1 MNLTDK
7 NILLTGGAGFLGSF
21 VVEKLLTRGV
31 KPENIRIPRRNETD
45 LRLYE
50 NCNKV
55 LDGIDVVIHL
65 AANVGGIGYNLKYP
79 GQLIYDNAVMGLN
92 LMEASRQSGIEKFV
106 QAGTVCSYPKFTQ
119 VPFKEESFWDGY
131 PEETNAPYGIAKKLL
146 LVQAESYRKQYNFN
160 AIYLIPVNLFG
171 PRDHFD
177 IEDSHVIPALILK
190 FFNAKKRG
198 DKSVTVWGTGNP
210 TREFLYV
217 QDAAE
222 GIVLA
227 TEKYD
232 KADPV
237 NLGSGFEV
245 KIYDLVYLIKEL
257 AGFDGEVIWDETK
270 PDGQP
275 KRMLDVDKAKNEF
288 GFIAKTGFDEGLKS
302 TINWFIDN
310 QS

>member
-1 MNLTDK
+1 MNLANK

-21 VVEKLLTRGV
+21 VVEKLLDRGV
-31 KPENIRIPRRNETD
+31 KPENIKIPRRNETD

-50 NCNKV
+50 NCKNV

-65 AANVGGIGYNLKYP
+65 AANVGGIGYNMKYP

-106 QAGTVCSYPKFTQ
+106 QVGTVCSYPKFTQ

-131 PEETNAPYGIAKKLL
+131 PEETNAPYGVAKKLL
-146 LVQAESYRKQYNFN
+146 LVQVQSYRKQYNFN

-190 FFNAKKRG
+190 FFNARKRG

-232 KADPV
+232 KPDPV

-257 AGFDGEVIWDETK
+257 VGFDGEVIWDETK
-270 PDGQP
+270 PDGQL

-288 GFIAKTGFDEGLKS
+288 GFVAKTGFEEGLKS
-302 TINWFIDN
+302 TITWFIDN

>member
-1 MNLTDK
+1 MNLANK

-21 VVEKLLTRGV
+21 VVEKLLDRGV
-31 KPENIRIPRRNETD
+31 KQENIRIPRKNETD
-45 LRLYE
+45 LRLFD
-50 NCNKV
+50 NCKNV

-65 AANVGGIGYNLKYP
+65 AANVGGIGYNIKYP
-79 GQLIYDNAVMGLN
+79 GQLLYDNAVMGLN

-106 QAGTVCSYPKFTQ
+106 QVGTVCSYPKFTQ

-131 PEETNAPYGIAKKLL
+131 PEETNAPYGVAKKLL

-177 IEDSHVIPALILK
+177 VEDSHVIPALILK

-222 GIVLA
+222 GIILA

-232 KADPV
+232 KPDPV

-257 AGFDGEVIWDETK
+257 VGFDGEVIWDETK

-288 GFIAKTGFDEGLKS
+288 GFIPKTGFEEGLKS
-302 TINWFIDN
+302 TITWFIDN

>member
-1 MNLTDK
+1 MNLANK

-21 VVEKLLTRGV
+21 VVEKLLDRGI
-31 KPENIRIPRRNETD
+31 KQENIRIPRRNETD
-45 LRLYE
+45 LRLFD
-50 NCNKV
+50 NCKNV

-65 AANVGGIGYNLKYP
+65 AANVGGIGYNMKYP
-79 GQLIYDNAVMGLN
+79 GPLIYDNAVMGLN
-92 LMEASRQSGIEKFV
+92 LMEASRLSGIKKFV
-106 QAGTVCSYPKFTQ
+106 QVGTVCSYPKFTQ
-119 VPFKEESFWDGY
+119 IPFKEESFWDGY

-177 IEDSHVIPALILK
+177 VEESHVIPALILK
-190 FFNAKKRG
+190 FFNAKKMG

-222 GIVLA
+222 GIILA

-232 KADPV
+232 KPDPV

-257 AGFDGEVIWDETK
+257 VGFDGEVIWDETK

-288 GFIAKTGFDEGLKS
+288 GFVAKTGFEGGLKS
-302 TINWFIDN
+302 TITWFIDN

>member
-1 MNLTDK
+1 MTD
-7 NILLTGGAGFLGSF
+7 
-21 VVEKLLTRGV
+21 
-31 KPENIRIPRRNETD
+31 
-45 LRLYE
+45 
-50 NCNKV
+50 
-55 LDGIDVVIHL
+55 
-65 AANVGGIGYNLKYP
+65 VGYP
-79 GQLIYDNAVMGLN
+79 AF
-92 LMEASRQSGIEKFV
+92 ASRLSGIKKFV
-106 QAGTVCSYPKFTQ
+106 QVGTVCSYPKFTQ

-131 PEETNAPYGIAKKLL
+131 PEETNAPYGVAKKLL

-177 IEDSHVIPALILK
+177 VEDSHVIPALILK

-222 GIVLA
+222 GIILA

-232 KADPV
+232 KPDPV

-245 KIYDLVYLIKEL
+245 KIYELVYLIKEL
-257 AGFDGEVIWDETK
+257 VGFDGEVIWDETK

-288 GFIAKTGFDEGLKS
+288 GFVAKTGFEEGLKS
-302 TINWFIDN
+302 TITWFIDN

>member
-21 VVEKLLTRGV
+21 VVQKLLDRGV
-31 KPENIRIPRRNETD
+31 KQENIRIPRKNETD
-45 LRLYE
+45 LRLFD
-50 NCNKV
+50 NCKKV

-65 AANVGGIGYNLKYP
+65 AANVGGIGYNMKYP
-79 GQLIYDNAVMGLN
+79 GQLLYDNAVMGLN

-106 QAGTVCSYPKFTQ
+106 QVGTVCSYPKFTQ

-131 PEETNAPYGIAKKLL
+131 PEETNAPYGVAKKLL

-177 IEDSHVIPALILK
+177 VEDSHVIPALILK

-222 GIVLA
+222 GIILA

-232 KADPV
+232 KPDPV

-288 GFIAKTGFDEGLKS
+288 GFVAKTGFEEGLKS
-302 TINWFIDN
+302 TITWFIDN

>member
-1 MNLTDK
+1 MNLAKK

-21 VVEKLLTRGV
+21 VVENLLTRGV

-50 NCNKV
+50 NCKKV

-106 QAGTVCSYPKFTQ
+106 QVGTVCSYPKFTQ

-131 PEETNAPYGIAKKLL
+131 PEETNAPYGVAKKLL

-198 DKSVTVWGTGNP
+198 DISVTVWGTGNP

-232 KADPV
+232 KPGPV

-288 GFIAKTGFDEGLKS
+288 GFVAKTGFEDGLKS

>member
-7 NILLTGGAGFLGSF
+7 NILLTGGAGFLGLF
-21 VVEKLLTRGV
+21 VVEKLLDRGV
-31 KPENIRIPRRNETD
+31 KQENIRIPRRNETD
-45 LRLYE
+45 LRLFD
-50 NCNKV
+50 NCKKV

-92 LMEASRQSGIEKFV
+92 MMEASRLSGIEKFV
-106 QAGTVCSYPKFTQ
+106 QVGTVCSYPKFTQ

-131 PEETNAPYGIAKKLL
+131 PEETNAPYGVAKKLL

-177 IEDSHVIPALILK
+177 VEDSHVIPALILK
-190 FFNAKKRG
+190 FFNAKKGG

-232 KADPV
+232 KPDPV

-257 AGFDGEVIWDETK
+257 VGFDGEVIWDETK

-288 GFIAKTGFDEGLKS
+288 GFVAKTEFEEGLKS
-302 TINWFIDN
+302 TITWFIDN